1 MTHPWPRQ
9 GQRAQQVQV
18 DLRVD
23 HRRLRA
29 AMTQQLTDLS
39 QRGALAQHLGGY
51 RVPQQVGPMVG
62 RIQSGA
68 RERTPHDGGNGR

>member
-1 MTHPWPRQ
+1 
-9 GQRAQQVQV
+9 
-18 DLRVD
+18 
-23 HRRLRA
+23 
-29 AMTQQLTDLS
+29 MTQQLTDLS

-51 RVPQQVGPMVG
+51 RVPQQVGTMVG